1 MPTDF
6 KVAIVG
12 GGIGGLVAAIGL
24 AKAGVSFKIFEA
36 APSFGEVG
44 AGISFGRNALNA
56 LSSMGLREQFEAVAD
71 KVAYQNGKYED
82 VFFEWRYYDK
92 DEKMGIMGRG
102 AGANSAHRAEFLD
115 ALVKEL
121 PDGYAEFG
129 KRCVKV
135 EQSKDI
141 VRVFFEDGTSY
152 ECDGVIGS
160 DGIKSHVRTAVL
172 GKTVDPL
179 FTGTQVYRGLIPID
193 KLQKAMKS
201 EHLANVPQMWLG
213 PDRHILTF
221 PIQKGKTVNM
231 VAFVT
236 DRSKPNPTFPADK
249 PWVRHVSQEEM
260 LADYKG
266 WAEPVQGLL
275 SCVKTPTKWALHEL
289 PVLETYVNDRV
300 MIMGD
305 AAHAMLPHQ
314 GAGAGQ
320 AIEDAQVIA
329 ALLSQPRVTKANI
342 PTVFKAWEQSR
353 RGRGSKVQTTSHECG
368 DVFEFAMPGIGSD
381 RDKLDGNLS
390 TRWDWIWQYDTDRG
404 VTEAIKGL
412 QAML

>member
-1 MPTDF
+1 MSTDF
-6 KVAIVG
+6 TVAIIG
-12 GGIGGLVAAIGL
+12 GGIGGLVLAIGL

-36 APSFGEVG
+36 ARSFGEVG

-71 KVAYQNGKYED
+71 KVLYQDGKYED

-92 DEKMGIMGRG
+92 EEKMGIMGRG

-115 ALVKEL
+115 ILVKEL
-121 PDGYAEFG
+121 PDGHAEFG

-135 EQSKDI
+135 EQTNDT
-141 VRVFFEDGTSY
+141 VRVSFEDGTSY

-160 DGIKSHVRTAVL
+160 DGIKSRVRTAVL
-172 GKTVDPL
+172 GRTVEPL
-179 FTGTQVYRGLIPID
+179 FTGTQVYRGLIPMED
-193 KLQKAMKS
+193 LQQAMKS

-221 PIQKGKTVNM
+221 PIQKGKTCNM

-236 DRSKPNPTFPADK
+236 DRSKPNPTFPADE
-249 PWVRHVSQEEM
+249 PWVRPVSQEEM

-275 SCVKTPTKWALHEL
+275 SCVKKPTKWALHEL
-289 PVLETYVNDRV
+289 PVLDTYVNRRI

-320 AIEDAQVIA
+320 AIEDAQVLA
-329 ALLSQPRVTKANI
+329 ALLAQPQVSKANI
-342 PTVFKAWEQSR
+342 PTVFKAWEQAR
-353 RGRGSKVQTTSHECG
+353 QKRGSKVQSTSHECG
-368 DVFEFAMPGIGSD
+368 DVFEFAMPDIGKD
-381 RDKLDGNLS
+381 RNKLDGNLS
-390 TRWDWIWQYDTDRG
+390 TRWDWIWQYDTDAG
-404 VTEAIKGL
+404 VDNAILGL
-412 QAML
+412 RAAI